1 MQNTQS
7 KPTCSKIL
15 THSIQD
21 MDELRINNVIQI
33 KGKNRSKVGGVA
45 PGVAED
51 GVRVNL
57 VGDKVDFMFTA
68 EACDG
73 D

>member
-1 MQNTQS
+1 
-7 KPTCSKIL
+7 
-15 THSIQD
+15 
-21 MDELRINNVIQI
+21 MDEPRINNVIQI
-33 KGKNRSKVGGVA
+33 KGKNRSKVGSVA